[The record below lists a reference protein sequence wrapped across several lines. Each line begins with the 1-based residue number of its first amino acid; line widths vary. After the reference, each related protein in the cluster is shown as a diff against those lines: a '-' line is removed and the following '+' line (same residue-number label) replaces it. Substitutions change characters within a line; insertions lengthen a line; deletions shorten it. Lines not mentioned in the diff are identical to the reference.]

1 MNKNDKKAIFI
12 GECMIELNGDIS
24 SLGTLNSN
32 MQVNFGGDTY
42 NSAVYFNRLTDH
54 KTNTFYC
61 TALSNDNFSKKMILR
76 FKNEELNCKYIRT
89 DGTTPPGLYSIE
101 IDERG
106 ERSFSYWRNQ
116 SPSKKIF
123 TGDKINLQIPEPK
136 EASLK
141 PYDFKLEIVYEDDD
155 LLVINKPAGI
165 IMHPGAGNYDETIV
179 NALMHYNKDSL
190 STIGDELRPGIV
202 HRIDKDTSGLIVIA
216 KNNTTHENLSHQFSE
231 HTITRVYQLLI
242 WGKLRPSSGKIDTFI
257 TRSSKNRQMMEVS
270 SSKGKRAITNY
281 KTIEIFENDKTPT
294 LSLVECRLE
303 TGRTHQIRVHMTHM
317 GNSIMGDGK
326 YKKKYKKL
334 KNIDASLENLIYK
347 LDRQFLHAQTLGFI
361 HPKTNDEM
369 TFTSILP
376 QELENILVLLR
387 NTDK

>member
-1 MNKNDKKAIFI
+1 MEKNINFIVQENENNLRLDVLINKK
-12 GECMIELNGDIS
+12 
-24 SLGTLNSN
+24 
-32 MQVNFGGDTY
+32 
-42 NSAVYFNRLTDH
+42 
-54 KTNTFYC
+54 
-61 TALSNDNFSKKMILR
+61 
-76 FKNEELNCKYIRT
+76 EELISRT
-89 DGTTPPGLYSIE
+89 RIKNLILKKKLK
-101 IDERG
+101 I
-106 ERSFSYWRNQ
+106 NNVIIN
-116 SPSKKIF
+116 SPSKKVS
-123 TGDKINLQIPEPK
+123 TGDKIILQIPKPK

-141 PYDFKLEIVYEDDD
+141 PYDFKLDIIYEDED
-155 LLVINKPAGI
+155 LLVLNKPAGI
-165 IMHPGAGNYDETIV
+165 IMHPGAGNHDKTIV

-216 KNNTTHENLSHQFSE
+216 KNNETHEDLSYQFSK

-270 SSKGKRAITNY
+270 ISKGKRAITNY

-334 KNIDASLENLIYK
+334 KNIDTNLENLIYK
-347 LDRQFLHAQTLGFI
+347 LERQFLHAQTLGFF
-361 HPKTNDEM
+361 HPKTKEEM
-369 TFTSILP
+369 IFTSILP
-376 QELENILVLLR
+376 QELENILELIR
-387 NTDK
+387 NTSK